1 MTTRTCSGAGP
12 PESEARRTAF
22 ARFGD
27 MRTRRL
33 HWVRPLRPPIAPTH
47 RSSFCGSGS
56 TICRPRRTIAG
67 LCGSG
72 ELEVIPADRNENFG
86 GSPGARSCR
95 HARLRSMRACVRD
108 LATNLVVVRTR
119 CPVAASPQQTPP
131 TISRTRRAGV
141 RTVHSRSGVDI
152 RWLSRMRCYNKSLSR
167 TALRPLDS
175 SRDTVGAA
183 GYFSRY
189 PITPVVSSGLVA
201 EQDRE
206 QNPGHGKSR

>member
-56 TICRPRRTIAG
+56 TICRPSRTIPDYAG
-67 LCGSG
+67 
-72 ELEVIPADRNENFG
+72 RENWKLYQLIG
-86 GSPGARSCR
+86 MIILVGAPEPGLVDT
-95 HARLRSMRACVRD
+95 HRLRSMRACVRD
-108 LATNLVVVRTR
+108 LATNPVVLRTR
-119 CPVAASPQQTPP
+119 CPVAASAQQTPP

-141 RTVHSRSGVDI
+141 RIVHSRSGVVS
-152 RWLSRMRCYNKSLSR
+152 RWLSRTRCYNKSLSR
-167 TALRPLDS
+167 TAVRPLDS

-189 PITPVVSSGLVA
+189 PTFLELG
-201 EQDRE
+201 R
-206 QNPGHGKSR
+206 NPTQC